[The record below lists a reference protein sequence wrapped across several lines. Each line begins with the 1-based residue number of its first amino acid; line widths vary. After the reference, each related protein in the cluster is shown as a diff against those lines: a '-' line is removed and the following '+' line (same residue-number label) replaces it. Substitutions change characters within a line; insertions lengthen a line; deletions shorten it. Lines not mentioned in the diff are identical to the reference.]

1 MTIHRAGQ
9 LTLWGFGVLYV
20 GVMGMLVAV
29 NAPAIASFWKPTA
42 LTLGGMALV
51 GLVAMLIGMLI
62 RVDERDRP

>member
-9 LTLWGFGVLYV
+9 LTLWGFSVLYV

-29 NAPAIASFWKPTA
+29 NAPAISSFWKPA
-42 LTLGGMALV
+42 VLTLTAIALA

-62 RVDERDRP
+62 RVDERDRA